1 MSGGRGERASG
12 RWRGGPAAARA
23 SEPSGDRESELWRS
37 ATIQRRCV
45 TRSSKRVAD
54 QKRTCRCLLC
64 SGRSRRCGRRSGRR
78 RGDKTASSPATRFT
92 GPTPRLQ
99 PLNVDPCSS
108 PLSLYPSRR
117 RSFRSGNNR
126 SEVQLDVLARFKLL
140 HPAERDPRW
149 SASALSDA
157 LRRSRLSI
165 NPCGRPYLGRS
176 SAAQDVGRG
185 RVPNLAPVAGRRQ

>member
-1 MSGGRGERASG
+1 MSGGRGEQASG

-23 SEPSGDRESELWRS
+23 SGDRESKSGALRRYS
-37 ATIQRRCV
+37 ADVSRDLAKGLLTK
-45 TRSSKRVAD
+45 SERVGVYFVRGGAGGVGGGPVD
-54 QKRTCRCLLC
+54 VE
-64 SGRSRRCGRRSGRR
+64 
-78 RGDKTASSPATRFT
+78 GDKTASSPATRFT

-126 SEVQLDVLARFKLL
+126 SAVQLDVLARFKLL